1 MTLYH
6 FSNSKFDRFDSSF
19 LGNATVERASDYEDT
34 MIVSRFGFCFIEED
48 EIEALEHAYGE
59 DFGAHIAECEFDGRE
74 NFDSTYDDFC
84 AWVLRDGEEAVRA
97 CLAEDGIDYLR
108 IWNGCFHEFI
118 PMDISSVQILSWI
131 K

>member
-6 FSNSKFDRFDSSF
+6 FSNSKFDSFNSSL
-19 LGNATVERASDYEDT
+19 LGNATVERASDYDDT

-48 EIEALEHAYGE
+48 EIEALENVYGE
-59 DFGAHIAECEFDGRE
+59 DFGAHLAECEFDGSE

-84 AWVLRDGEEAVRA
+84 AWVERDGEDSVRS
-97 CLAEDGIDYLR
+97 CLAEDGIEYLCL
-108 IWNGCFHEFI
+108 WNGAFNEI
-118 PMDISSVQILSWI
+118 IVLDSSKVQILNWI